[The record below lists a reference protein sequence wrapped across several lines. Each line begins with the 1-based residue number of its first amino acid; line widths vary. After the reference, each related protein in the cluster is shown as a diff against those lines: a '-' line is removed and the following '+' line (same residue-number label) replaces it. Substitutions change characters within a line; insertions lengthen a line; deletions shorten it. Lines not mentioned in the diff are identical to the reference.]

1 MKVYSLF
8 IVLFCLIG
16 FGFGQNTS
24 SFGKFNNKFYS
35 IDDFGSG
42 AQIWTGDQGRDGN
55 VYFGNDEE
63 ILSFNGVEWSKV
75 KCDTAQIG
83 LKKVEQIN
91 KTTVSKIYTA
101 KNGITYVGRKNNFGY
116 LKYSDKGKVVYHP
129 LFTSSNE
136 NGIGQIWQI
145 FESENNE
152 IVFIAKNK
160 IFTYKDKLVKSFTP
174 STNLTDYTCNTAG
187 FFGDGVLLVCTPN
200 DSDKKKKYIYY
211 EFSSNEMKEVFLPS
225 FITPFSIRGTV
236 KINNTW
242 HVFTSTGDVLK
253 LQFSGGK
260 LVWLQEPSRFSKVLK
275 GIELNAV
282 KMHNKYIYVATE
294 LSGIMILDINGNLVR
309 VLNLMDELASISVFD
324 FFHDRENN
332 LWINLDN
339 GVHFFETSSPLTYFD
354 KDDGITA
361 RTERFDFDNGTVYLG
376 NNIDI
381 FESYQENYHK
391 KFKNL
396 NLLNEAV
403 FDIKTYKTSFG
414 SKTLV
419 VGYSGIYEVDYATKK
434 AKKIVEEYAWK
445 TFQNPL
451 NKDEFYVGLEKSLG
465 LLKLSKAGW
474 EYETVIPDV
483 NGNIIS
489 LTFIKNRLVFGAE
502 NIGVYVYNPEEK
514 KYTIAYPEG
523 KKNIQ
528 TAYYVER
535 FQDKVYVGLEGGIY
549 TLSDDLKKLEP
560 FKILNNRF
568 YTGNTKFQVHRLL
581 NQDDKRLW
589 VVTHNENNNEFEQG
603 WLELKKENFFSK
615 NKGDWTWT
623 AWPFVLINIK
633 KDGLAYDIRKGFSDN
648 VWLSTNKNIY
658 LFNPAAVDDVK
669 KSFNLSIDEIRLNN
683 KPFIYNPQYAP
694 SIDALQYEN
703 NTLKFTFHANS
714 FMGLS
719 EMRYRFKL
727 DNYSEW
733 SDWSELNFAEF
744 QKLFEG
750 TYSLKIQAKNCYGF
764 MSETLTYDFTILA
777 PWYRTWWAYTIYT
790 ISFFVLIYLIIQLS
804 IQRVKNQNIRLE
816 GIVTERTKEIA
827 AQNELL
833 EVQKEEITQKTK
845 DIVDSIVYAKRIQE
859 TILPTERLPQM
870 LPQHFVFY
878 RPKDIVSGDFYWA
891 RQKGNKIIFSAI
903 DCTGHGVPGAL
914 VSIVGNSALLRCV
927 NEHKLTEPAEILDK
941 LRDIV
946 IRSFDST
953 GLQDV
958 KDGMDMSLCTLDKDT
973 LILKYAGANN
983 ECIIIRDKEMIEL
996 KADKQPIGQFAY
1008 AKPFNQHEFQ
1018 LQSGDCIYQFT
1029 DGYIDQFGGEK
1040 GKKLKSRPFKEMLLN
1055 VSHLSMDEQQERVKT
1070 FFENWKSGY
1079 EQVDDVCVF
1088 GVKIE

>member
-1 MKVYSLF
+1 MRIYSLF
-8 IVLFCLIG
+8 VVLCCFTCIG
-16 FGFGQNTS
+16 LSQNTS
-24 SFGKFNNKFYS
+24 SFGKFNNRFYS

-63 ILSFNGVEWSKV
+63 ILCFNGVEWSKV
-75 KCDTAQIG
+75 KCDTAKIG
-83 LKKVEQIN
+83 LKKIELIN

-116 LKYSDKGKVVYHP
+116 LEYSKKGRIVYHP
-129 LFTSSNE
+129 LFVSADES
-136 NGIGQIWQI
+136 GIGQIWQI
-145 FESENNE
+145 FETENQE

-160 IFTYKDKLVKSFTP
+160 VFTYKNDVVKSYKP
-174 STNLTDYTCNTAG
+174 QLDLKDYTCNTAG
-187 FFGDGVLLVCTPN
+187 YLGDGALLVYTPN
-200 DSDKKKKYIYY
+200 DSDKAKKYVFY
-211 EFSSNEMKEVFLPS
+211 EFATNDLKEISLPGY
-225 FITPFSIRGTV
+225 IDPFSIRGTI

-242 HVFTSTGDVLK
+242 HLFTSAGQVLK
-253 LQFSGGK
+253 LQVSGSR
-260 LVWLQEPSRFSKVLK
+260 LNWQQDQSRFQQALT
-275 GIELNAV
+275 GMEINAV
-282 KMHNKYIYVATE
+282 KMHNKYVYVATE
-294 LSGIMILDINGNLVR
+294 LSGIMILDINGNLIR
-309 VLNLMDELASISVFD
+309 VINLLDELASISVFD
-324 FFHDRENN
+324 FFHDNENN

-354 KDDGITA
+354 KDDGVTA
-361 RTERFDFDNGTVYLG
+361 RTERFDFSNGNVYLG

-396 NLLNEAV
+396 KLLNEAV
-403 FDIKTYKTSFG
+403 FDNKTYQTSFG
-414 SKTLV
+414 PKTLV
-419 VGYSGIYEVDYATKK
+419 IGYSGIYEVDYAKHK
-434 AKKIVEEYAWK
+434 SQKIVEEYAWK
-445 TFQNPL
+445 TFQNPI
-451 NKDEFYVGLEKSLG
+451 NKDEFFVGLEKSLG
-465 LLKLSKAGW
+465 LLKLSKSGW
-474 EYETVIPDV
+474 SYETIIPDV

-489 LTFIKNRLVFGAE
+489 LAHVKGKLVFGAE
-502 NIGVYVYNPEEK
+502 NIGVYVYDLRTK
-514 KYTIAYPEG
+514 KYSVIKVDD
-523 KKNIQ
+523 KKSIQ
-528 TAYYVER
+528 TSYYVESFR
-535 FQDKVYVGLEGGIY
+535 GKIYVGLEGGIY
-549 TLSDDLKKLEP
+549 TLSSDFKKLEP
-560 FKILNNRF
+560 FKVLKKKF
-568 YTGNTKFQVHRLL
+568 FTGNSKFQVHRIL
-581 NQDDKRLW
+581 NQDNKRLW

-615 NKGDWTWT
+615 NQGEWTWT

-633 KDGLAYDIRKGFSDN
+633 KDGLAYDIRKGFNDD

-658 LFNPAAVDDVK
+658 LFNPDAVLDIQ
-669 KSFNLSIDEIRLNN
+669 KSFGLSIDEIRVNN
-683 KPFIYNPQYAP
+683 KPYLFNPFYAKP
-694 SIDALQYEN
+694 IDALKYEN
-703 NTLKFTFHANS
+703 NTLKFTFHAKS

-733 SDWSELNFAEF
+733 SDWSDLNFAEF

-750 TYSLKIQAKNCYGF
+750 NYRLKVQARNCYGF
-764 MSETLTYDFTILA
+764 MSETMTYDFQILA
-777 PWYRTWWAYTIYT
+777 PWYRTWWAYTIYV
-790 ISFFVLIYLIIQLS
+790 ISFIILIYIIIQLS
-804 IQRVKNQNIRLE
+804 IQRVKNQNIKLE
-816 GIVTERTKEIA
+816 GIVKERTKEIA
-827 AQNELL
+827 AQNDLL
-833 EVQKEEITQKTK
+833 EIQKEEITQKTK

-870 LPQHFVFY
+870 LPKHFVFY

-891 RQKGNKIIFSAI
+891 RQKGSKIIFSAI

-953 GLQDV
+953 GQQDV
-958 KDGMDMSLCTLDKDT
+958 KDGMDMSLCTLDTDT
-973 LILKYAGANN
+973 MILKYAGANN
-983 ECIIIRDKEMIEL
+983 ECVIIRNKELIEL

-1008 AKPFNQHEFQ
+1008 ATPFKQQEIQ
-1018 LQSGDCIYQFT
+1018 LQDGDCIYQFT

-1040 GKKLKSRPFKEMLLN
+1040 GKKLKSRPFKEMLLS
-1055 VSHLSMDEQQERVKT
+1055 VSHLPMEEQLELVRK
-1070 FFENWKSGY
+1070 FFEDWKSGY

-1088 GVKIE
+1088 GVKI